1 MFSALTTGA
10 QLGALLVS
18 LACQPAVIDGVNVS
32 KCDENVVDSWV
43 EPTRDELQA
52 CAMAASDL
60 VSAGTTAWCE
70 IVPASVLGASYTA
83 PATDVP
89 HYTF

>member
-18 LACQPAVIDGVNVS
+18 LACQPVVIDGVNVRQ
-32 KCDENVVDSWV
+32 CDENVVDSWV

-60 VSAGTTAWCE
+60 VNSGTRAWCE
-70 IVPASVLGASYTA
+70 IVPASVLGASYKAQT
-83 PATDVP
+83 TDAP